1 MPMGRAL
8 IYVVFGLLTTGW
20 AWRADRAGWMTRDN
34 VVHNVPRSIRDNP
47 GAYRSLY
54 AGGPRLFGGK

>member
-1 MPMGRAL
+1 MRRAL
-8 IYVVFGLLTTGW
+8 IYIVYGLLTTGW
-20 AWRADRAGWMTRDN
+20 AVGADRAGWLTRRAD

-54 AGGPRLFGGK
+54 NGSPRFFGGK

>member
-1 MPMGRAL
+1 MHRAL
-8 IYVVFGLLTTGW
+8 IYLVFGLAATGW
-20 AWRADRAGWMTRDN
+20 AWHADRTGWLTSRAD

-54 AGGPRLFGGK
+54 AGGPRFFGGK